1 MAERPIYLDHNATTP
16 LLPEVLAAMLPYLET
31 HFGNPSSSHA
41 YGRDAHAAVEAAR
54 SDVAALVGA
63 ESDEVVFTSGG
74 TEANNL
80 AIFGTLPAGSSP
92 RHLITSSIE
101 HPATAAPAAELE
113 RRGHRVTRIA
123 VSAAGAVS
131 ADDVERALSDDTAL
145 VTIMHANNETGVV
158 QPIRPIVELCHAR
171 GVRVHTDAAQSAAKL
186 DVAALGADLISIA
199 GHKLG
204 APKGVGALIV
214 RRGTALTP
222 SRWAP
227 PTNAA
232 SGPGPRMSR
241 PSSASGSPVV
251 APEGARRKTASG
263 WRPCATACGG
273 VSERDIPTSSRSDRT
288 PNAYRTPCWSPPRAR
303 AAARSWVACPSW
315 PRAPVRPAMRERKH
329 PPRCSPEWAFPGRS
343 PWAPSGCPW
352 ASRPARK
359 KSSAPRRCC

>member
-222 SRWAP
+222 LTLGASHERGLRPGTENVASIVGLGVACRRARGRTAEDRKRVASLRDGLWWRLRARHPDLVAFGQDAERLPNTLLVAAP
-227 PTNAA
+227 GTRGSEVLGRVPELAA
-232 SGPGPRMSR
+232 STGVTNSCSNV
-241 PSSASGSPVV
+241 PSSRS
-251 APEGARRKTASG
+251 RTTAKEVRNKVTSC
-263 WRPCATACGG
+263 RM
-273 VSERDIPTSSRSDRT
+273 IPTS
-288 PNAYRTPCWSPPRAR
+288 
-303 AAARSWVACPSW
+303 
-315 PRAPVRPAMRERKH
+315 
-329 PPRCSPEWAFPGRS
+329 PGT
-343 PWAPSGCPW
+343 
-352 ASRPARK
+352 K
-359 KSSAPRRCC
+359 K